1 MKASHYWDGIIRG
14 WLADDRDALWR
25 RYSDALHVS
34 LFRHWLG
41 EVPSETLLKTDLF
54 DEAVS
59 EGLNTLWPEHGL
71 AVGIDISPEIALAVR
86 RRHPHWH
93 VLVADVRRLPFAD
106 GAFDTIFSNS
116 TLDHFEAVSEIHQA
130 LGELHRILR
139 PGGKLL
145 LTLDNAANPI
155 IALRQALP
163 ARLLQRL
170 GLVPY
175 AMGVTVGPD
184 RLKKML
190 EATSFTVLEMLP
202 VLHCPRFFAVQRARK
217 MKHAPAGQKER
228 FLRNLGR
235 WEALG
240 SLPTRWLTGYF
251 IAIFAR
257 KEAH

>member
-1 MKASHYWDGIIRG
+1 MKASHYWDGIIRE

-25 RYSDALHVS
+25 RYSDALHVA
-34 LFRHWLG
+34 LFRRWLG
-41 EVPSETLLKTDLF
+41 GVPSEALLKTDIF

-59 EGLNTLWPEHGL
+59 EGLSALWPEHGF
-71 AVGIDISPEIALAVR
+71 AVGIDISPEIVLAVR

-93 VLVADVRRLPFAD
+93 VLVTDVRRLPFAD
-106 GAFDTIFSNS
+106 GSFDTILSNS
-116 TLDHFEAVSEIHQA
+116 TLDHFEAVPEIHRA

-163 ARLLQRL
+163 GRLLQRL

-175 AMGVTVGPD
+175 AIGATVGPYQ
-184 RLKKML
+184 LKKML

-202 VLHCPRFFAVQRARK
+202 VLH
-217 MKHAPAGQKER
+217 
-228 FLRNLGR
+228 
-235 WEALG
+235 
-240 SLPTRWLTGYF
+240 
-251 IAIFAR
+251 
-257 KEAH
+257 